1 MDVHKNARLTPHCRA
16 LLVKRALQG
25 QSARQLAQQMGVS
38 VPTLHKWVGRY
49 RSEGERGLQDRSCRP
64 HRSPRATVREL
75 ELAVV
80 ALRRQRLTLAGI
92 AAQLQLSRSTV
103 ARICARAGLNRLSK
117 LEPLPHYPRYERATA
132 GELLHLDIKKL
143 GRIVKIGHRITKD
156 HRDCVNGAGW
166 EYVHVAIDDASRVA
180 YSQVLP
186 DEEGDSAAAFLRAA
200 VAYYA
205 GLGVRIREVLT
216 DNGVSYRSKI
226 FAQACATLG
235 IRHRRTR
242 PYTPRT
248 NGKAERFIQSA
259 LREWAYARAYRRS
272 AHRTAE
278 LARWLHGYNWHR
290 PHASLAAQPPISRIG
305 LKRNGGLTLI
315 FEGDLHFGAVGFH
328 LAVVEL

>member
-1 MDVHKNARLTPHCRA
+1 MDMHKNARLTPHCRA
-16 LLVKRALQG
+16 LV
-25 QSARQLAQQMGVS
+25 
-38 VPTLHKWVGRY
+38 VGRVSQGRKVQLIARELGISAATVRKWARRY
-49 RSEGERGLQDRSCRP
+49 RAEGERGLLDRSCRP
-64 HRSPRATVREL
+64 RRSPRATVREL

-92 AAQLQLSRSTV
+92 AAQLRLSRSTV

-117 LEPLPHYPRYERATA
+117 LEPVPYYPRYERASP
-132 GELLHLDIKKL
+132 GELLHLDVKKL
-143 GRIVKIGHRITKD
+143 GRIVKIGHRMTGD
-156 HRDCVNGAGW
+156 PRDRTDGAGW

-205 GLGVRIREVLT
+205 GLGVRVREVLT
-216 DNGVSYRSKI
+216 DNGTCYRSKL
-226 FAQACATLG
+226 FAQACADLG
-235 IRHRRTR
+235 LKHRRTR

-272 AHRTAE
+272 MHRSLE

-305 LKRNGGLTLI
+305 LNRNNLLR
-315 FEGDLHFGAVGFH
+315 LHT
-328 LAVVEL
+328 